1 MENTCQNYSTNNK
14 KEFIN
19 KDLVVNRLRFFTEFL
34 DDDIYVKYV
43 VEGLGNALILNR
55 EQLINLIHNSKV
67 KFEIVNCE
75 CAIGVLEGHPITI
88 EYY

>member
-1 MENTCQNYSTNNK
+1 MENICKNYSTN
-14 KEFIN
+14 KEKDFIN
-19 KDLVVNRLRFFTEFL
+19 KDLVSNMVAFYKNFL
-34 DDDIYVKYV
+34 DEDEQVKYV
-43 VEGLGNALILNR
+43 IAGLGESLILSR

-75 CAIGVLEGHPITI
+75 CAIGNLEGIPITI